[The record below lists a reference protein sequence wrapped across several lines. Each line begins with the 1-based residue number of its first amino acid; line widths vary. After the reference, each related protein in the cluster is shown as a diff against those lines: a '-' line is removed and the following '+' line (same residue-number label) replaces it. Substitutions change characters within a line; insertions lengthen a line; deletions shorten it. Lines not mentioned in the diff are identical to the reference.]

1 MKGVKWKNLN
11 VHHQNTL
18 SSYIQGPQQV
28 LEIKDFGLL
37 KRPGFGIST
46 GAPIDNF
53 LLIRYKGLSIIF
65 PKFRCK
71 LSGITKEKFF
81 LIALSITFLN
91 PKILGNIS
99 VKRTKFKK
107 KKIQC
112 QLSLLATNYGW
123 IAEEL
128 ERWDRTSACKGR
140 HSFSH
145 FSRCFDHTS
154 STQTDKD
161 TSQIDHDFGAY
172 VPYSVSNRDV
182 TGSFT
187 SPFNWSTRMTNDAT
201 IWTERGVS
209 QLRWLAHQ
217 FS

>member
-99 VKRTKFKK
+99 VKRTKLKK

-128 ERWDRTSACKGR
+128 ERWDRTSACKAGTP
-140 HSFSH
+140 SA
-145 FSRCFDHTS
+145 TS
-154 STQTDKD
+154 VDVLITPRPPRPIRTQ
-161 TSQIDHDFGAY
+161 
-172 VPYSVSNRDV
+172 VR
-182 TGSFT
+182 
-187 SPFNWSTRMTNDAT
+187 
-201 IWTERGVS
+201 
-209 QLRWLAHQ
+209 
-217 FS
+217 